1 MLLHTTVCLGDP
13 RWEVRRMAGQLLPA
27 ITELLCWFS
36 MGRLRELWQ
45 TLLRPDLLGKLRP
58 GAAPAVSCELLAFAA
73 GLSLRHALRK
83 AEVSLGLP
91 YCGTHLGK
99 SLYKDTLNLVMQ
111 HRCRHPGRKVA
122 LHHHSTPDSPPHPV
136 PRFLKRRRGRT
147 RQVFR
152 ALLPSLGAPADAA
165 ARARVATLVG
175 GVGDLVAPLAPRLQQ
190 LTLAAEARRP
200 AAPSCIYPQ
209 WHQSLPFFYKNPRGA
224 CFHELLIGSM
234 DSSETLEKCDL
245 V

>member
-1 MLLHTTVCLGDP
+1 MVSLCQ
-13 RWEVRRMAGQLLPA
+13 VRRMAGQLLPA

-122 LHHHSTPDSPPHPV
+122 RSAPPLHTRFTAPPGAAISEAATRPNATGLPGAAAV
-136 PRFLKRRRGRT
+136 AGRAGGRGGARAGGDPRRRRRGPR
-147 RQVFR
+147 R
-152 ALLPSLGAPADAA
+152 APRAAAAAADA
-165 ARARVATLVG
+165 G
-175 GVGDLVAPLAPRLQQ
+175 G
-190 LTLAAEARRP
+190 
-200 AAPSCIYPQ
+200 
-209 WHQSLPFFYKNPRGA
+209 RGA
-224 CFHELLIGSM
+224 ST
-234 DSSETLEKCDL
+234 SRA
-245 V
+245 